1 MIIRKTPREIALLKE
16 AGRIVA
22 LVHQELKK
30 SIVSGITTKE
40 IDKLSEKIIRQFG
53 ATPSFKGY
61 QGFPGAVCVS
71 INDMVIHGIP
81 GHQKLK
87 NGDIVSVDVGACYQ
101 GYHGDSAWTYAV
113 GEVSDEA
120 KRLMKV
126 TEEALYEGLKQAKPG
141 NHVGD
146 ISAAIENYVRK
157 NGYTSPEDY
166 TGHGVGTSIHEDPMV
181 PNYGKYGHGP
191 LLKPGMVIAVEPMVH
206 AGKKEVKVLK
216 DGWGVVTADH
226 SLAAHYEH
234 TIVITEDGYEIL
246 TKL

>member
-22 LVHQELKK
+22 LVHEELKK
-30 SIVSGITTKE
+30 HIVSGITTKE
-40 IDKLSEKIIRQFG
+40 IDKLSEKVIRQNG

-61 QGFPGAVCVS
+61 QGFPGSVCVS

-81 GHQKLK
+81 DNRKLK
-87 NGDIVSVDVGACYQ
+87 DGDIVSVDVGACYQ

-113 GEVSDEA
+113 GEVSSEA
-120 KRLMKV
+120 KELMKV
-126 TEEALYEGLKQAKPG
+126 TKEALFEGLKQAKPG

-146 ISAAIENYVRK
+146 ISAAIEEYVK
-157 NGYTSPEDY
+157 QHGYTSPVDY

-181 PNYGKYGHGP
+181 PNYGKSGHGP
-191 LLKPGMVIAVEPMVH
+191 LLKTGMVIAVEPMVH
-206 AGKKEVKVLK
+206 IGKKDVKVLK

>member
-40 IDKLSEKIIRQFG
+40 IDKLSEKIIRQYG

-61 QGFPGAVCVS
+61 QCFPGAVCVS

>member
-40 IDKLSEKIIRQFG
+40 IDKLSEKIIRQYG

-101 GYHGDSAWTYAV
+101 GYHGDSALTYAG

>member
-40 IDKLSEKIIRQFG
+40 IEKLSEKIIRQYG

>member
-40 IDKLSEKIIRQFG
+40 IDKLSEKIIRQYE

>member
-1 MIIRKTPREIALLKE
+1 
-16 AGRIVA
+16 
-22 LVHQELKK
+22 
-30 SIVSGITTKE
+30 
-40 IDKLSEKIIRQFG
+40 
-53 ATPSFKGY
+53 
-61 QGFPGAVCVS
+61 
-71 INDMVIHGIP
+71 
-81 GHQKLK
+81 
-87 NGDIVSVDVGACYQ
+87 
-101 GYHGDSAWTYAV
+101 
-113 GEVSDEA
+113 
-120 KRLMKV
+120 MKV

-166 TGHGVGTSIHEDPMV
+166 TGHGVGTSIQEDPMV

>member
-30 SIVSGITTKE
+30 QLVSGITTKE
-40 IDKLSEKIIRQFG
+40 IDKLSEKVIRQNG

-71 INDMVIHGIP
+71 INDMIIHGIP
-81 GHQKLK
+81 DHTKLK
-87 NGDIVSVDVGACYQ
+87 DGDIVSVDVGACYQ
-101 GYHGDSAWTYAV
+101 GYHGDSAWTYAI
-113 GEVSDEA
+113 GNVSEEA

-146 ISAAIENYVRK
+146 ISAAIEEYVKK

-181 PNYGKYGHGP
+181 PNYGKPGHGP
-191 LLKPGMVIAVEPMVH
+191 LLKSGMVIAVEPMVH
-206 AGKKEVKVLK
+206 VGKKNVRVLK

-246 TKL
+246 TAL

>member
-22 LVHQELKK
+22 LVHEELKK
-30 SIVSGITTKE
+30 HIVSGITTKE
-40 IDKLSEKIIRQFG
+40 IDKLSEKVIRQNG

-61 QGFPGAVCVS
+61 QGFPGSVCVS

-81 GHQKLK
+81 DNRKLK
-87 NGDIVSVDVGACYQ
+87 DGDIVSVDVGACYQ

-113 GEVSDEA
+113 GNVSSEA
-120 KRLMKV
+120 KELMKV
-126 TEEALYEGLKQAKPG
+126 TEEALFEGLKQAKPG

-146 ISAAIENYVRK
+146 ISAAIEEYVK
-157 NGYTSPEDY
+157 QHGYTSPVDY

-181 PNYGKYGHGP
+181 PNYGKSGHGP
-191 LLKPGMVIAVEPMVH
+191 LLKTGMVIAVEPMVH
-206 AGKKEVKVLK
+206 IGKKDVKVLK

>member
-22 LVHQELKK
+22 LVHEELKK
-30 SIVSGITTKE
+30 HIVSGITTKE
-40 IDKLSEKIIRQFG
+40 IDKLSEKVIRQNG

-61 QGFPGAVCVS
+61 QGFPGSVCVS

-81 GHQKLK
+81 DNRKLK
-87 NGDIVSVDVGACYQ
+87 DGDIVSVDVGACYQ

-113 GEVSDEA
+113 GNVSSEA
-120 KRLMKV
+120 KELMKV
-126 TEEALYEGLKQAKPG
+126 TKEALFEGLKQAKPG

-146 ISAAIENYVRK
+146 ISAAIEEYVK
-157 NGYTSPEDY
+157 QHGYTSPVDY

-181 PNYGKYGHGP
+181 PNYGKSGHGP
-191 LLKPGMVIAVEPMVH
+191 LLKTGMVIAVEPMVH
-206 AGKKEVKVLK
+206 IGKKDVKVLK

>member
-40 IDKLSEKIIRQFG
+40 IDKLSEKIIRQYG

-166 TGHGVGTSIHEDPMV
+166 TGHGVGT
-181 PNYGKYGHGP
+181 
-191 LLKPGMVIAVEPMVH
+191 
-206 AGKKEVKVLK
+206 
-216 DGWGVVTADH
+216 
-226 SLAAHYEH
+226 
-234 TIVITEDGYEIL
+234 
-246 TKL
+246 

>member
-40 IDKLSEKIIRQFG
+40 IDKLSEKIIRQYG

-206 AGKKEVKVLK
+206 AEKKEVKVLK

>member
-22 LVHQELKK
+22 LVHEELKK
-30 SIVSGITTKE
+30 HIVSGITTKE
-40 IDKLSEKIIRQFG
+40 IDKLSEKVIRQNG

-61 QGFPGAVCVS
+61 QGFPGSVCVS

-81 GHQKLK
+81 DNRKLK
-87 NGDIVSVDVGACYQ
+87 DGDIVSVDVGACYQ

-113 GEVSDEA
+113 GNVSSEA
-120 KRLMKV
+120 KELMKV
-126 TEEALYEGLKQAKPG
+126 TEEAIFEGLKQAKPG

-146 ISAAIENYVRK
+146 ISAAIEEYVK
-157 NGYTSPEDY
+157 QHGYTSPVDY

-181 PNYGKYGHGP
+181 PNYGKSGHGP
-191 LLKPGMVIAVEPMVH
+191 LLKTGMVIAVEPMVH
-206 AGKKEVKVLK
+206 IGKKDVKVLK